1 MGSAGTA
8 RRRRGHV
15 FQALP
20 SGVLTAGG
28 WGVGLVVTAFI
39 LGTPYLVF
47 GYHSPSL
54 HLVLDTVDGCV
65 ALLLA
70 YLLHGRFVRT
80 NRLQDLLLAQGLF
93 LLALAGLGLT
103 LLLGALPTARPD
115 TLNVWL
121 PLSLRLLGALF
132 VLASALAGDR
142 RARPGFA
149 VWRHAVPW
157 LLLIAAF
164 GLLAPNHELL
174 PPALAASPPPSAQRP
189 VITGHALLL
198 VSHGL
203 AALCF
208 GVASVAFAVH
218 ASRRHDELLR
228 WVGPALALGAWARI
242 NYLLFPSLYSD
253 WLYTGDLL
261 RTGCYLLLLVGAGR
275 EIGEYWSSQAQAAV
289 LEDRRRLARE
299 LHDGVV
305 QELGYIRAEACGGLR
320 DPGTADR
327 ILASADRAL
336 DEARGAIDALGH
348 SVDEPLGAMLQR
360 AARQVS
366 ERHGGRLET
375 ELDLSVTADAEQ
387 RHALVRITR
396 EAVSNAL
403 RHGRAQRVVLT
414 VAGGERGQR
423 LAVRDD
429 GLGFDV
435 EAARRQ
441 SRGYGL
447 TSMHDRAL
455 ALPGTLTI
463 ESRHGKGTEVSV
475 RW

>member
-1 MGSAGTA
+1 MWSPGTA
-8 RRRRGHV
+8 GRRRADV
-15 FQALP
+15 FRALP
-20 SGVLTAGG
+20 SGALTAGG
-28 WGVGLVVTAFI
+28 WGVGLVVTSFI

-54 HLVLDTVDGCV
+54 HLVLDTVDACV
-65 ALLLA
+65 ALLVA

-80 NRLQDLLLAQGLF
+80 GRLQDVLLAQGLF

-103 LLLGALPTARPD
+103 LLLDVLPAARPE
-115 TLNVWL
+115 TLGVWL
-121 PLSLRLLGALF
+121 ALTLRLLGALF

-142 RARPGFA
+142 RAHPGFA
-149 VWRHAVPW
+149 VWGRVVPW
-157 LLLIAAF
+157 LVLIAVF
-164 GLLAPNHELL
+164 GLLAVNHELL
-174 PPALAASPPPSAQRP
+174 PPALDASPPPSAQRP
-189 VITGHALLL
+189 VITGHSLLL

-203 AALCF
+203 TALCF
-208 GVASVAFAVH
+208 GIASVAFAVH
-218 ASRRHDELLR
+218 AARRHDELLR
-228 WVGPALALGAWARI
+228 WVGPALALGACARL

-305 QELGYIRAEACGGLR
+305 QELGYIRAEAR
-320 DPGTADR
+320 VSAPGSAER
-327 ILASADRAL
+327 IVASADRAL
-336 DEARGAIDALGH
+336 DEARGAIDALGR

-366 ERHGGRLET
+366 ERHGGRLDT

-403 RHGRAQRVVLT
+403 RHGRAQQVVLT
-414 VAGGERGQR
+414 VENGERGRR
-423 LAVRDD
+423 LTVRDD

-441 SRGYGL
+441 ARGYGL
-447 TSMHDRAL
+447 TSMRDRAS

-463 ESRHGKGTEVSV
+463 ESRHGEGTEVSV
-475 RW
+475 TW

>member
-1 MGSAGTA
+1 MWSPGTRL
-8 RRRRGHV
+8 RRRAPV

-20 SGVLTAGG
+20 SGALTAGG
-28 WGVGLVVTAFI
+28 WGVGLIVTAFI

-54 HLVLDTVDGCV
+54 HLVLDTVDSCV

-70 YLLHGRFVRT
+70 YLLHGRFART
-80 NRLQDLLLAQGLF
+80 GRLQDLLLAQGLF
-93 LLALAGLGLT
+93 LLALAGLGLN
-103 LLLGALPTARPD
+103 LLLGVLPAVRPD
-115 TLNVWL
+115 TFNVWL
-121 PLSLRLLGALF
+121 PLSVRLLGSLL

-142 RARPGFA
+142 RAGPGFA
-149 VWRHAVPW
+149 AWGRAVPW

-164 GLLAPNHELL
+164 GVLAPIHELL

-189 VITGHALLL
+189 VIAGHALLL
-198 VSHGL
+198 VSHAL

-208 GVASVAFAVH
+208 GIASVSFAVH
-218 ASRRHDELLR
+218 ASRRHDELLK
-228 WVGPALALGAWARI
+228 WVGPALALGACARI

-275 EIGEYWSSQAQAAV
+275 EIRAYWSSQAQVAV

-305 QELGYIRAEACGGLR
+305 QELGYIRAEVRGGLR
-320 DPGTADR
+320 APETADR

-348 SVDEPLGAMLQR
+348 SVDEPLGTMLQR

-366 ERHGGRLET
+366 ERHGGHLEA
-375 ELDLSVTADAEQ
+375 ELDLAVTADTEQ

-403 RHGRAQRVVLT
+403 RHGRAEQVVLT
-414 VAGGERGQR
+414 VAEDGRSRQ

-435 EAARRQ
+435 EEARRQ
-441 SRGYGL
+441 ARGYGL

-463 ESRHGKGTEVSV
+463 ESRYGKGTEVSV

>member
-1 MGSAGTA
+1 M
-8 RRRRGHV
+8 
-15 FQALP
+15 
-20 SGVLTAGG
+20 TAGG

-47 GYHSPSL
+47 GFHSPSL

-80 NRLQDLLLAQGLF
+80 DRLQDLLLAQGML

-103 LLLGALPTARPD
+103 LLLDALPAARPD
-115 TLNVWL
+115 TLGVWL

-132 VLASALAGDR
+132 ILASALTGDR
-142 RARPGFA
+142 TAGSRIA
-149 VWRHAVPW
+149 VWGRAMPW

-164 GLLAPNHELL
+164 ALLAPNRDLL

-189 VITGHALLL
+189 VITGHALML
-198 VSHGL
+198 VSHAL
-203 AALCF
+203 TALCF
-208 GVASVAFAVH
+208 GVASVAFAVQ

-228 WVGPALALGAWARI
+228 WVGPALALGACARV

-275 EIGEYWSSQAQAAV
+275 EIREYWASQARAAV

-305 QELGYIRAEACGGLR
+305 QELGYIRAEARGGLR
-320 DPGTADR
+320 DPRTADR
-327 ILASADRAL
+327 IVASTDRAL
-336 DEARGAIDALGH
+336 DEARAAIDALGH
-348 SVDEPLGAMLQR
+348 GVDEPLAAMLQR

-366 ERHGGRLET
+366 ERHGGRLEA

-403 RHGRAQRVVLT
+403 RHGRAQQVVLT
-414 VAGGERGQR
+414 VARGERGRR

-435 EAARRQ
+435 EAARREA
-441 SRGYGL
+441 RGYGL

-455 ALPGTLTI
+455 ALPGTLMI
-463 ESRHGKGTEVSV
+463 ESGRGRGTEVSV

>member
-1 MGSAGTA
+1 MWSTGTA
-8 RRRRGHV
+8 RRRPGDV
-15 FQALP
+15 VQALS
-20 SGVLTAGG
+20 SGPLTAGG

-47 GYHSPSL
+47 GYHNPSL

-80 NRLQDLLLAQGLF
+80 DRLQDLLLAQGLL
-93 LLALAGLGLT
+93 LLAVAGLGLT
-103 LLLGALPTARPD
+103 LLLGALPAAGPE
-115 TLNVWL
+115 TLYVWL
-121 PLSLRLLGALF
+121 ALSLRLLGALL

-142 RARPGFA
+142 RAGGSAGWVR
-149 VWRHAVPW
+149 AVPW
-157 LLLIAAF
+157 LLLLATI
-164 GLLAPNHELL
+164 GLLAADHELL

-189 VITGHALLL
+189 IITGHPLLL
-198 VSHGL
+198 VSHAL

-208 GVASVAFAVH
+208 GIASLSFAVQ
-218 ASRRHDELLR
+218 ASRRRDELLR
-228 WVGPALALGAWARI
+228 WVGPALALGACARL
-242 NYLLFPSLYSD
+242 NYVLFPSLYSD

-275 EIGEYWSSQAQAAV
+275 EIAEYWSSQAQAAV

-305 QELGYIRAEACGGLR
+305 QELGYIRAEARVGLQ
-320 DPGTADR
+320 DPEAAGR

-336 DEARGAIDALGH
+336 DETRGAIEALGH

-360 AARQVS
+360 AARQVCD
-366 ERHGGRLET
+366 RHGGRLEA

-414 VAGGERGQR
+414 VADGERGR
-423 LAVRDD
+423 RIAVRDD

-435 EAARRQ
+435 ETARRQ
-441 SRGYGL
+441 AAGYGL
-447 TSMHDRAL
+447 TSMRDRAL

-463 ESRHGKGTEVSV
+463 ESRHGEGTEVSV